1 MDLKTFFKENP
12 RFAIAFSGGVD
23 SSYLLFAASEAGC
36 DVKAYYVNTS
46 FQPQFELDD
55 AKKFA
60 YLIHAPMAIEHL
72 DVINDPVIV
81 ANPANRC
88 YHCKKAIFTRLWELA
103 RADGFDMLCDGTN
116 ASDDTSSRAGMSALT
131 ELGVRSPLRDCGLP
145 KSEIRRLSCEAG
157 LFTHDKPSYACLATR
172 IPTGTEITAELLS
185 KVEQAEDAL
194 HGLGFSDFRIRYLN
208 GAAKIQISES
218 QFKILVDKRKK
229 VVDAVIPFFEHVL
242 VDLVPRKTEGK

>member
-23 SSYLLFAASEAGC
+23 SAYLLYAAVEAGC
-36 DVKAYYVNTS
+36 DVKAYYINTS

-60 YLIHAPMAIEHL
+60 YLVQAPMTIEKM
-72 DVINDPVIV
+72 DVMTDPVIV
-81 ANPANRC
+81 ANPADRC

-103 RADGFDMLCDGTN
+103 RADGFEMLCDGTN
-116 ASDDTSSRAGMSALT
+116 ASDDASVRAGMSALG
-131 ELGVRSPLRDCGLP
+131 ELGVRSPLRECGLVKP
-145 KSEIRRLSCEAG
+145 TIRKLSCEAG

-172 IPTGTEITAELLS
+172 VPTGTEITKELLE

-194 HGLGFSDFRIRYLN
+194 HALGFTDFRIRYFA
-208 GAAKIQISES
+208 GAARIQIPDS
-218 QFKILVDKRKK
+218 QFKSVLDRKK
-229 VVDAVIPFFEHVL
+229 KIHDAISPFFEHVFL
-242 VDLVPRKTEGK
+242 DLMPRKTES